1 MPDLDSPVRPYSPQ
15 PLFLGLGPLPEHRAM
30 VRDLCDHL
38 CPRDSDEIQAL
49 SGMSAEAFLPL
60 FLGTEEGHLC
70 LWDERAK
77 AGSHYQPGLSDV
89 WMPERRER
97 QSFRAA
103 TLHTS
108 RGELAGIIGA
118 DADGGCDGVG
128 HLWMYATD
136 ALDEYA
142 LDASARWLTME
153 KEWAWVMMKSFVDA
167 RNAPRIAWLDR
178 LGFEVRQDARPYGIG
193 GHSFRTGHLRL
204 GRK

>member
-1 MPDLDSPVRPYSPQ
+1 MSDLGPHLRPYSPQ

-38 CPRDSDEIQAL
+38 HPCDRAEIKAV

-60 FLGTEEGHLC
+60 FLGTDEGLLC
-70 LWDERAK
+70 LLDEKAK
-77 AGSHYQPGLSDV
+77 AGCDPFYPV

-97 QSFRAA
+97 RSFRAA

-108 RGELAGIIGA
+108 GGNLAGVIGA

-136 ALDEYA
+136 ALDESC
-142 LDASARWLTME
+142 LDASARWLAAE
-153 KEWAWVMMKSFVDA
+153 RDWSWAMMKSFVDA
-167 RNAPRIAWLDR
+167 HNAPRIAWLER

-193 GHSFRTGHLRL
+193 GRPFRTARLRF
-204 GRK
+204 GKT